1 MDIETVKKRSGI
13 GMHKANQLTNLG
25 RHLVL
30 LFFTLIILYPIAW
43 MVMASFKT
51 SGELSSNLW
60 GLPQHLRFENYKFAW
75 VNAEL
80 GTALFNSLLVS
91 LSVVFLVV
99 TLSGFAAY
107 GLAHFKWQLAIP
119 IFLLLIFTMQAPVP
133 LIPMYVLIVKLK
145 LTDSYLGLILPS
157 VAAGLPLSIF
167 IFRAFFL
174 GVPSEIMDAARVDGC
189 NNFQAF
195 LRIVVPISG
204 PAIATVAILQFVGT
218 WNEYV
223 LPLIVVRSAEMRT
236 LPLAIQVFFR
246 QWGQVE
252 WVQVFAALS
261 IGTIP
266 IIVLYILLQRQFIKG
281 LTSGAVKG

>member
-1 MDIETVKKRSGI
+1 
-13 GMHKANQLTNLG
+13 
-25 RHLVL
+25 
-30 LFFTLIILYPIAW
+30 
-43 MVMASFKT
+43 
-51 SGELSSNLW
+51 
-60 GLPQHLRFENYKFAW
+60 
-75 VNAEL
+75 
-80 GTALFNSLLVS
+80 
-91 LSVVFLVV
+91 
-99 TLSGFAAY
+99 
-107 GLAHFKWQLAIP
+107 
-119 IFLLLIFTMQAPVP
+119 MQAPVP

-167 IFRAFFL
+167 IFHAFFRGL
-174 GVPSEIMDAARVDGC
+174 PSEILDAAKVDGC
-189 NNFQAF
+189 SNLQTF
-195 LRIVVPISG
+195 LRVVVPISG

-218 WNEYV
+218 WNDYI
-223 LPLIVVRSAEMRT
+223 LPLIVVRSPEMRT

-266 IIVLYILLQRQFIKG
+266 IIILYILMQRQFIKG

>member
-1 MDIETVKKRSGI
+1 
-13 GMHKANQLTNLG
+13 
-25 RHLVL
+25 
-30 LFFTLIILYPIAW
+30 LIILYPIIW
-43 MVMASFKT
+43 MVLASLK
-51 SGELSSNLW
+51 SPGELSNNLW
-60 GLPQHLRFENYKFAW
+60 GLPGHLQFENYKFAW
-75 VNAEL
+75 ANAEL
-80 GTALFNSLLVS
+80 GTALLNSLIVS

-99 TLSGFAAY
+99 ALSGFAAY
-107 GLAHFKWQLAIP
+107 ALAHFRFRLAIP
-119 IFLLLIFTMQAPVP
+119 IFLLMVFSMQAPVP

-145 LTDSYLGLILPS
+145 ITDNYLGLILPS

-174 GVPSEIMDAARVDGC
+174 GVPSDIMDAARVDGC
-189 NNFQAF
+189 NNLQAF
-195 LRIVVPISG
+195 LQVVVPISG

-218 WNEYV
+218 WNEYI

-266 IIVLYILLQRQFIKG
+266 IVILYILMQRQFIKG

>member
-1 MDIETVKKRSGI
+1 MAIETVKKRSGM
-13 GMHKANQLTNLG
+13 GMHISNQLSNLG

-30 LFFTLIILYPIAW
+30 VFFTLIILYPIIW
-43 MVMASFKT
+43 MVIASLKRP
-51 SGELSSNLW
+51 GEMTNNLW
-60 GLPQHLRFENYKFAW
+60 GLPESLRFENYKFAW

-80 GTALFNSLLVS
+80 GTALFNSIVVS
-91 LSVVFLVV
+91 LSVVFLIV
-99 TLSGFAAY
+99 TLSCFAAY
-107 GLAHFKWQLAIP
+107 ALAHFRFRFAIP
-119 IFLLLIFTMQAPVP
+119 IFLLLVFTMQAPMP
-133 LIPMYVLIVKLK
+133 LIPMYVLIVNLK

-157 VAAGLPLSIF
+157 VATGLPLSIF

-174 GVPSEIMDAARVDGC
+174 DIPTEIMDAAKVDGC

-195 LRIVVPISG
+195 LRVVVPISG
-204 PAIATVAILQFVGT
+204 PAIATVSILQFVGA
-218 WNEYV
+218 WNEYI

-252 WVQVFAALS
+252 WEQVFAALS
-261 IGTIP
+261 IGTLP
-266 IIVLYILLQRQFIKG
+266 IIVLYILMQRQFIKG